1 MCLPCAWAAWGPP
14 FPPPTLYMGKVRRIL
29 YRDSHKCPSYLSD
42 LWGFMEGTCLY
53 AQRVGLKR
61 SRPILLC
68 LKNKGFSTV
77 FLSAPSHTLPYG
89 HSHGHSFQW
98 SSSSLKLLR
107 NSILRRREKW
117 LCRQFFQQTHAWQL
131 QLYFPSLATT
141 DRRAFTLC
149 LLCDIFV
156 IVSFLDSRV
165 CYASIWANSTF
176 ANKRRRP
183 GLTTDE
189 WSTGGDA
196 P

>member
-1 MCLPCAWAAWGPP
+1 
-14 FPPPTLYMGKVRRIL
+14 MGKVIRIL
-29 YRDSHKCPSYLSD
+29 YRDSHKCPSYLSG

-53 AQRVGLKR
+53 AQRVGLER

-68 LKNKGFSTV
+68 LKNKGYLQCFSQRLPTPCPTATV
-77 FLSAPSHTLPYG
+77 MAIPSNGLPPP
-89 HSHGHSFQW
+89 W
-98 SSSSLKLLR
+98 
-107 NSILRRREKW
+107 NSILRQREKW
-117 LCRQFFQQTHAWQL
+117 LCRHFFQQTHTWQL
-131 QLYFPSLATT
+131 QFYFPSLATT

-165 CYASIWANSTF
+165 CYASIWTNSTF